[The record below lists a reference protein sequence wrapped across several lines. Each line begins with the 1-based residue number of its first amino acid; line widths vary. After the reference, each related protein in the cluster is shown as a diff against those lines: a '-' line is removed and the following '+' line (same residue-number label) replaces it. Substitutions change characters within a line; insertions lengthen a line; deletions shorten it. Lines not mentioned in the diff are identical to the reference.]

1 MILDDKVIM
10 SLPPPPP
17 YLPNGVAVVA
27 GSPTLGTPPP
37 PFSESTHCQLARPL
51 KFSSLPSHILL
62 QIVYNTFPTRPS
74 LNSGLGEMQRKILLW
89 LAKSLRLVNK
99 SFYIAC
105 MHVLRSTY
113 LPAYTSLLR
122 PFYSSDPFP
131 STAVP
136 QAHHSTLNTVQR
148 ETPVLDLYIALKVR
162 EDVCVDDSELHLE
175 REDSFR
181 DIFDHA
187 QPKARLEDL
196 VRIYGVKEGVITLS
210 PPGVV
215 VYTTP
220 SSASSSYSS
229 ASSSDET
236 VIASDRKGT
245 LPLPSPSLSQSRKP
259 TLCPPKKAS
268 KSFFSAFRRA
278 KTPSPPATVVVS
290 HEPKRIRPLP
300 FALLS
305 ISYSTRRVGLQL
317 MSVETGAKRT
327 IVEVQRMSRDE
338 RLETVAAR
346 IVGQLRA
353 LVDG

>member
-10 SLPPPPP
+10 SLSPPPP
-17 YLPNGVAVVA
+17 YLANGVAF
-27 GSPTLGTPPP
+27 GNPPP
-37 PFSESTHCQLARPL
+37 PFSEAIHGQPARPL
-51 KFSSLPSHILL
+51 KLSALPSHILL

-74 LNSGLGEMQRKILLW
+74 LNAGLGEMQRKILLY

-99 SFYIAC
+99 AFYIAC

-113 LPAYTSLLR
+113 IPAYTSLLR

-131 STAVP
+131 STVVP
-136 QAHHSTLNTVQR
+136 QSHWSSLNTVQR
-148 ETPVLDLYIALKVR
+148 ETPVLDLFIALKVR

-175 REDSFR
+175 REDMFK
-181 DIFDHA
+181 DIFDHS

-215 VYTTP
+215 VYTTSTP
-220 SSASSSYSS
+220 ASSNYSS
-229 ASSSDET
+229 LSSDDET
-236 VIASDRKGT
+236 IIATDRKPT
-245 LPLPSPSLSQSRKP
+245 LPLPSPTLRQQPRAP
-259 TLCPPKKAS
+259 TKLCPPKKAS
-268 KSFFSAFRRA
+268 KSFFSAFRRS
-278 KTPSPPATVVVS
+278 KTPSPPATFVPPQ
-290 HEPKRIRPLP
+290 PKRIRPLP

-305 ISYSTRRVGLQL
+305 ISYSTRKVGLQ
-317 MSVETGAKRT
+317 T

-346 IVGQLRA
+346 VVGELRSL
-353 LVDG
+353 LVG